1 MYTYLIGCMIGV
13 CGNCPFYWEHPV
25 SGFVPHRL
33 LSPPSLTSIMIFF
46 PVMRSTFK
54 SDSSMV
60 YQSCSLRKNLVPRII
75 SVIEQMIETL
85 L

>member
-33 LSPPSLTSIMIFF
+33 LSPPQPHQYHDFF
-46 PVMRSTFK
+46 PGNAFH
-54 SDSSMV
+54 
-60 YQSCSLRKNLVPRII
+60 L
-75 SVIEQMIETL
+75 
-85 L
+85 